1 MLYVQCTGIIWISQ
15 HINSFNKRNYE
26 YVRCSGFDRSFVV
39 EVLSGV
45 VEPMVEALYI

>member
-1 MLYVQCTGIIWISQ
+1 MLYVQCTGNICLSQ
-15 HINSFNKRNYE
+15 HINSFNKRIYD
-26 YVRCSGFDRSFVV
+26 YVRCSGFDRSLVV